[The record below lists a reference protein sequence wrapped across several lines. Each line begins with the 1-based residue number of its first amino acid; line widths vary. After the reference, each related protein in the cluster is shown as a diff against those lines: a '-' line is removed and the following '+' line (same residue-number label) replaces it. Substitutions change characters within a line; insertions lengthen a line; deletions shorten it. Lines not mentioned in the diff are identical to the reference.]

1 MEEGTETRT
10 TKIRVFV
17 GGLGESVTGDDLRRI
32 FGSLGVVEGLDIV
45 RTKGRSFAYVDFC
58 PSSLN
63 ALSKLFSTYNGCVWK
78 GGRLKLEKAK
88 EHFLVRLKREWAE
101 EAELASRAP
110 SNGFDADE
118 DMASSNKPK
127 KVVSSE
133 KKQLRIYF
141 PSLRKVKSVPFSGT
155 GKHKYSFRRV
165 EVPPL
170 PIHFCDCEE
179 HSVDHHTTKEKQT
192 CDLEAESGE
201 MNKEELNIM
210 NSVMNKLF
218 EREKVVSYSAH
229 SGNRL
234 AKERDDSAKSIHSPQ
249 FDDSEADSATD
260 EDNLII
266 NVVSKRNNRMAL
278 IPVREMEIIS
288 ENQESGLNG
297 TRTSKDGQI
306 QNILKVLK
314 QNIRSPNKK
323 RKSVLNQGSDD
334 NGSLPATTRGK
345 GKLKTHS
352 DESARLFGGQ
362 LAEPE
367 SDIQQSATIVSWS
380 QKSSWRQLVRD
391 QGDTSFSMS
400 HILPGIASS
409 EEEQPKLDGSCV
421 LGVPDSTISKD
432 DNLASHGSC
441 VPDVPDST
449 ISKGNNLVSHGD
461 HLESQSGE
469 TIKEEVVETQPAKPS
484 VASTKSGRGSSW
496 LQKSS
501 WTQLVSE
508 NKNSSFSIDQIL
520 PGISY
525 EKQVITE
532 PDSGD
537 IVDSTDGNPNNL
549 GKHDSNSTEYGFI
562 TMEIGKNRNVVG
574 SNLEKNQPT
583 VVGSNKAPGPI
594 FEKRSDSATKLVS
607 GGSETCSFMR
617 SAASLKE
624 WAKTKAALSGSRKR
638 KSGEK

>member
-1 MEEGTETRT
+1 MEEGTETGT

-63 ALSKLFSTYNGCVWK
+63 SLSKLFSAYNGCVWK

-101 EAELASRAP
+101 EAELANRAP
-110 SNGFDADE
+110 NNGFDIDE
-118 DMASSNKPK
+118 DMASSDKPK
-127 KVVSSE
+127 KVLSSE
-133 KKQLRIYF
+133 KKQLRLYF

-155 GKHKYSFRRV
+155 GKHKYSFQRV

-179 HSVDHHTTKEKQT
+179 HSVNHHTTKEKQT
-192 CDLEAESGE
+192 CGLEAESGE
-201 MNKEELNIM
+201 MNEEELNIM

-234 AKERDDSAKSIHSPQ
+234 AKERDDSVKSIHSPQ

-266 NVVSKRNNRMAL
+266 NVVSRRNNRMAL
-278 IPVREMEIIS
+278 IPDQEMEIIS

-306 QNILKVLK
+306 QNMLKVQK
-314 QNIRSPNKK
+314 QNIISPNKK
-323 RKSVLNQGSDD
+323 RKSVLNQGSGD
-334 NGSLPATTRGK
+334 NGSVSATTRGGK

-352 DESARLFGGQ
+352 DESTRLLGGQ

-421 LGVPDSTISKD
+421 PDSTIVKDDNLVSRGSCVPDSTISKD
-432 DNLASHGSC
+432 D
-441 VPDVPDST
+441 
-449 ISKGNNLVSHGD
+449 NLVSHGD

-469 TIKEEVVETQPAKPS
+469 TIKEDVVETQPAKPS
-484 VASTKSGRGSSW
+484 VASTKSGRGASW

-525 EKQVITE
+525 EKQVITV
-532 PDSGD
+532 PNSGD
-537 IVDSTDGNPNNL
+537 IVDSTDSKHNNL
-549 GKHDSNSTEYGFI
+549 GKNDSNSTEYGFI
-562 TMEIGKNRNVVG
+562 TMEIGKDRNVVG

-583 VVGSNKAPGPI
+583 VVVSNEAPRPI